1 MMFRRGSMEASE
13 WPRGRW
19 KTESAGLNGRFT
31 RHHHIIYLPPPH
43 LIILATLSRTAILDT
58 KPGGKPDDHTSTK
71 VARSVIPTHQ
81 EEQGCRS
88 KSSRRMLLGGT
99 VSDKIV
105 SRISYSSPG
114 MGTRCSQYCG
124 LHLVIHTLPLELQI
138 TLHTTPLFKIKY
150 VPILS
155 PISVPPDA
163 NDLHIMTC

>member
-1 MMFRRGSMEASE
+1 MATWEME
-13 WPRGRW
+13 
-19 KTESAGLNGRFT
+19 NGKCGAQRSIHQT
-31 RHHHIIYLPPPH
+31 PSHHIFSHLST

-71 VARSVIPTHQ
+71 VARSVIRTHH

-99 VSDKIV
+99 ASDKIV

-124 LHLVIHTLPLELQI
+124 LHLVITHYHLNFRLLYILLLSSKSSTSLSFR
-138 TLHTTPLFKIKY
+138 LF
-150 VPILS
+150 LS
-155 PISVPPDA
+155 PATQSE
-163 NDLHIMTC
+163 LHIMSC

>member
-1 MMFRRGSMEASE
+1 MIDASLECVWKRVSGHVGDGKRKVRGSTVDS
-13 WPRGRW
+13 PN
-19 KTESAGLNGRFT
+19 TITSY
-31 RHHHIIYLPPPH
+31 ILPPHP
-43 LIILATLSRTAILDT
+43 LIIILATLSRTAILDT

-99 VSDKIV
+99 ASDKIV

-124 LHLVIHTLPLELQI
+124 LHLVYS
-138 TLHTTPLFKIKY
+138 HTT
-150 VPILS
+150 
-155 PISVPPDA
+155 
-163 NDLHIMTC
+163 T